1 MEAALNETLSVN
13 FSNDAVQT
21 FVDEFRNLEK
31 REAAQRIYIK
41 VRDHFLYDPFHLDL
55 RPEAL
60 RASEIFQ
67 KKRAWCVEKA
77 LVMVAASRALG
88 IPARFGFATVVNHL
102 GIDSLTHYLGRAEIT
117 FHGYAVLF
125 VDNHWV
131 RCTPAFDRRVCR
143 LSGVAPLEWDGKH
156 DSLFQPMVNGKKY
169 MEYLEYIGEFDEI
182 PFKLM
187 HQKMQEFY
195 PHLFLEQ
202 IETDKFSFHFDAG
215 MFTDES

>member
-1 MEAALNETLSVN
+1 MEAALKESTSVD
-13 FSNDAVQT
+13 FSKDEVQV
-21 FVDEFRNLEK
+21 FVEEFRGLTK
-31 REAAQRIYIK
+31 LEAAQLLYVK

-55 RPEAL
+55 RPAAL
-60 RASEIFQ
+60 QASEVLR

-102 GIDSLTHYLGRAEIT
+102 GVESLTQYLGRSEIT
-117 FHGYAVLF
+117 FHGYAILF
-125 VDNHWV
+125 IDNQWV
-131 RCTPAFDRRVCR
+131 RCTPAFDKRVCR

-156 DSLFQPMVNGKKY
+156 DSLFQPMVQGKKF

-187 HQKMQEFY
+187 HLKMQEFY
-195 PHLFLEQ
+195 PHLFINQ
-202 IETDKFSFHFDAG
+202 VETEKFSFHFDAG
-215 MFTDES
+215 MFLD